1 MSRSLLSL
9 TNDLYSIFVFAVA
22 VKGQQR
28 IRCYVAA
35 NCDINQ
41 PIEAIMGDDYV
52 SVCCNYPSAGVRPR
66 GFAYSLI
73 GHEGCSP
80 CPKG

>member
-1 MSRSLLSL
+1 MYVVCY
-9 TNDLYSIFVFAVA
+9 TYDLYAIFVFAVA

-28 IRCYVAA
+28 IRCYVAET
-35 NCDINQ
+35 CDISQ
-41 PIEAIMGDDYV
+41 PSETILIDDSV

-66 GFAYSLI
+66 GYSYNLHGQEECI
-73 GHEGCSP
+73 H

>member
-1 MSRSLLSL
+1 MTRSLLSL

-41 PIEAIMGDDYV
+41 PIETILADDYV
-52 SVCCNYPSAGVRPR
+52 NWECSVFTLS
-66 GFAYSLI
+66 
-73 GHEGCSP
+73 
-80 CPKG
+80 